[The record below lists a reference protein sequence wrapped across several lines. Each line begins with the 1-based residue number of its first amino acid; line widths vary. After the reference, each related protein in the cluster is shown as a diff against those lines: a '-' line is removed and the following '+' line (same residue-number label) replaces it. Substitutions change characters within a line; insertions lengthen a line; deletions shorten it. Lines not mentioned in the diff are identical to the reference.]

1 MTKQLNVKISDEFYL
16 AGVKFAEHF
25 GYRNIQD
32 AMITSFREK
41 LLDKGVFDNSFSKK
55 EISLI
60 DKIIDKSLKGGK
72 LGSEKKLMKALK

>member
-1 MTKQLNVKISDEFYL
+1 MTKQLNVKISDELYL
-16 AGVKFAEHF
+16 AGAKFAERF

-32 AMITSFREK
+32 AMVSSFRG
-41 LLDKGVFDNSFSKK
+41 LLSENGVFDNSFSKK

-60 DKIIDKSLKGGK
+60 DEIIDKSIKGGK